1 LPKVRLV
8 TPALLAMAEAPR
20 TPTADSMLAVMPNAV
35 NVFVSLGD
43 GHTSIDER
51 LARRRE
57 DLAIPN

>member
-35 NVFVSLGD
+35 N
-43 GHTSIDER
+43 IDER